1 MRLRDCTR
9 GAGLA
14 VLVLSGCNN
23 AALQGRPDFPN
34 AGMLPPEGQLITA
47 AAQSAP
53 SAGFDWAHSANCAAA
68 IAADN
73 RGSLPGDPTY
83 VVARNNC
90 IYEFLGAIDYQ
101 YDLYKEQVF
110 KLANGL
116 NASADTLTTVLSAG
130 ATGVAGN
137 AGRIL
142 SGIAAGIGTLK
153 GTIAQDVLYN
163 QTITAIIAKMDGDR
177 ADRLKTILQQMQPS
191 TVVAGSPPPPAYTM
205 YAASV
210 DLLAYFEAGTVHH
223 AIVDLQTTA
232 GSKAVSCQAAVAN
245 LKATGSAI
253 GNGSTPMASQQAAS
267 GC

>member
-1 MRLRDCTR
+1 MRC
-9 GAGLA
+9 GAALSSLGLC
-14 VLVLSGCNN
+14 VLLLTGCNST
-23 AALQGRPDFPN
+23 ALQGRPDFPN
-34 AGMLPPEGQLITA
+34 AGMLPPEGQVITA
-47 AAQSAP
+47 AAQAAP
-53 SAGFDWAHSANCAAA
+53 SIGFDWTHSANCSVA
-68 IAADN
+68 IADDN
-73 RGSLPGDPTY
+73 KGVLPADPTY
-83 VVARNNC
+83 AVARNNC

-101 YDLYKEQVF
+101 YDLYKEDVF

-116 NASADTLTTVLSAG
+116 NASADTVTTVLSAG
-130 ATGVAGN
+130 AAGVAGN

-142 SGIAAGIGTLK
+142 SGISAGIGTLK
-153 GTIAQDVLYN
+153 GTISQDVLYN

-177 ADRLKTILQQMQPS
+177 ADRLKVILQQMQGP
-191 TVVAGSPPPPAYTM
+191 TAGSTAPPYTM

-245 LKATGSAI
+245 LKTTGSAT
-253 GNGSTPMASQQAAS
+253 GNASTPTASQQAAS

>member
-1 MRLRDCTR
+1 MRLRDWTR

-14 VLVLSGCNN
+14 LLVLSGCNN

-34 AGMLPPEGQLITA
+34 AGMLPPEGQVITTA
-47 AAQSAP
+47 AQTAP
-53 SAGFDWAHSANCAAA
+53 TAGLDWGHSANCNAA

-73 RGSLPGDPTY
+73 RGILPSDRTY
-83 VVARNNC
+83 VVTRNNC

-153 GTIAQDVLYN
+153 GTINQDVLYN
-163 QTITAIIAKMDGDR
+163 QTITAIIAKMDADR

-191 TVVAGSPPPPAYTM
+191 AVAGSPPQPAYTM

-210 DLLAYFEAGTVHH
+210 DLLGYFEAGTVHH
-223 AIVDLQTTA
+223 AIVDLQTSA

-245 LKATGSAI
+245 LKTTGSAT
-253 GNGSTPMASQQAAS
+253 GNASTPPASQQAAS